1 VRLGDLATLLGAR
14 LLGDAD
20 VDGAIDIVGLKN
32 VAEAGVGHVGFVA
45 HAHERQA
52 AFSTGASALLV
63 DLDFAAEHAHELPC
77 PVLVADVP
85 SVALR
90 LAIEALHP
98 IPVTPSAGRHPS
110 AVVAA
115 SAVVGSDVVLG
126 AGVVIEDGVVVG
138 DGCVLGPHVV
148 LRHGVRLGQGVRI
161 GPGTVVGDD
170 GFVFDDDGVPIR
182 PVASVVIDDGV
193 WLGANVAVDRGL
205 LRDTRIGRDCRIDN
219 LVQVGHDVVIG
230 ANVVVVAQVGIAGYV
245 TIGDGVTIAG
255 QAGVNPHVRIAAGVR
270 VGGQAGVTNDVDVT
284 GAVVA
289 GTPAFLHHE
298 WLKAMARLKHL
309 DATERRLR
317 AAERTLARLAPSPA
331 SPASSTTSTTRDP
344 P

>member
-1 VRLGDLATLLGAR
+1 MKLGDLATLIGAR
-14 LLGDAD
+14 LIGDAD
-20 VDGAIDIVGLKN
+20 VDGATEIAGLKN

-45 HAHERQA
+45 HAHERRA

-98 IPVTPSAGRHPS
+98 IPTEPRGRHPS
-110 AVVAA
+110 AVVAD

-126 AGVVIEDGVVVG
+126 AGVVIEDDVVVG
-138 DGCVLGPHVV
+138 DGCVVGPNVV
-148 LRHGVRLGQGVRI
+148 LRHGVCLGLRVRV
-161 GPGTVVGDD
+161 GPGTVIGDD
-170 GFVFDDDGVPIR
+170 GFVFDDDGVPLR
-182 PVASVVIDDGV
+182 PVASVVIGDDV
-193 WLGANVAVDRGL
+193 WLGANVSVDRGL
-205 LRDTRIGRDCRIDN
+205 LRDTRIGARGRIDN

-230 ANVVVVAQVGIAGYV
+230 ANVVIVAQVGIAGWV

-255 QAGVNPHVRIAAGVR
+255 QAGVNPHVRIASGVR
-270 VGGQAGVTNDVDVT
+270 VGGQAGVTNDIDT
-284 GAVVA
+284 DGAVVA
-289 GTPAFLHHE
+289 GTPAFAHHE

-317 AAERTLARLAPSPA
+317 RLERTVATLTASVSPPI
-331 SPASSTTSTTRDP
+331 PALPTTKDTT
-344 P
+344 